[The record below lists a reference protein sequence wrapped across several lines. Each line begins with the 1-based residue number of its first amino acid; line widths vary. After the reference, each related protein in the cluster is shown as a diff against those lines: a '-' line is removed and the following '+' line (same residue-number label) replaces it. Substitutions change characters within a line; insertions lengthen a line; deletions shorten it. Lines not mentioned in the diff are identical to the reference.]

1 MLQRSA
7 LASLCFIGL
16 AALGC
21 SKETTSSS
29 NIKTGGI
36 AALIDV
42 YADDDTTATV
52 HVELR
57 VGGSSSNTYVAL
69 EGGDSLS
76 ATAAGKTH
84 TLTSVDTGVYE
95 ADFSGVEGGTEF
107 QITLDRPDDETA
119 SDNSGILPEPFTLDE
134 PPSDLSRSADD
145 LPLSWAPADTGDGM
159 RVEIDGDCI
168 FLYKHSMSDTGSY
181 TVAAGELDS
190 TVDEDDPKTDVDERE
205 TCDLTAK
212 VERASEGSADTLF
225 DPESYF
231 KLHQRRSARFTS
243 NF

>member
-1 MLQRSA
+1 MFQRSG
-7 LASLCFIGL
+7 LVSLCFMGL

-42 YADDDTTATV
+42 YADDDATATV

-69 EGGDSLS
+69 EGGDSLT
-76 ATAAGKTH
+76 ATAGGKTK

-95 ADFSGVEGGTEF
+95 ADFSGLDAGTEF
-107 QITLDRPDDETA
+107 QVTLDRPDDDTA
-119 SDNSGILPEPFTLDE
+119 SDNSGTLPDPFTLDE
-134 PPSDLSRSADD
+134 PPSDLSRSEDA
-145 LPLSWAPADTGDGM
+145 LLLSWAPAETGDSM
-159 RVEIDGDCI
+159 RLEIDGDCI
-168 FLYKHSMSDTGSY
+168 YRYRHDMSDTGMY
-181 TVAAGELDS
+181 TVAAGKLES
-190 TVDEDDPKTDVDERE
+190 TVDDDPETDEDERE
-205 TCDLTAK
+205 TCDLTAH
-212 VERASEGSADTLF
+212 VERFSEGAADTQF

-231 KLHQRRSARFTS
+231 KLHQRRSAKFTS
-243 NF
+243 TP